1 MEASNSLPRS
11 TAHAHTSTREEEGEN
26 TEIIGKRK
34 RNHVEPLRSKNV
46 AVLTHFYLRHQR
58 V

>member
-1 MEASNSLPRS
+1 MRTQAQ
-11 TAHAHTSTREEEGEN
+11 EEEGEH

-46 AVLTHFYLRHQR
+46 AVLTHFFLRHQR